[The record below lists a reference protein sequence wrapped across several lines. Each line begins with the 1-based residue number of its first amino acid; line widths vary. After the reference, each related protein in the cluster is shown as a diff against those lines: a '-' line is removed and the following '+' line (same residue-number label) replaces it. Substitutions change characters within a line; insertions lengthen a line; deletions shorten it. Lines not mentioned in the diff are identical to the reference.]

1 MSAFTSPNLTVIN
14 NYMVG
19 ELAVFLEKSDCCH
32 GEIIWDAKGNLA
44 AFLVYKTLLK
54 DMI

>member
-1 MSAFTSPNLTVIN
+1 MSAFTIPNLTVIN
-14 NYMVG
+14 NYTVG
-19 ELAVFLEKSDCCH
+19 ELAVFLEKSDCH

-44 AFLVYKTLLK
+44 AFLIYKTLLK